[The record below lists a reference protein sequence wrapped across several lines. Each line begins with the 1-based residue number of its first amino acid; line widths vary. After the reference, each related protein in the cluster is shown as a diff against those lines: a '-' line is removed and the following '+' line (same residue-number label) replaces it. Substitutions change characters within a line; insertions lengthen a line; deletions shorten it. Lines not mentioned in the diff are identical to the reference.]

1 VNKRIL
7 VVAMMLGGVAMPL
20 AAGTNGSSSGGNAAL
35 ATRVSAYVASLNTAT
50 TTMVMTP
57 SFARQTGLACSACHT
72 HYPELTA
79 TGRAFKLNGYVLR
92 RGAGDSIQGQS
103 AGGDQN
109 MLLGLVAP
117 LSFMVQTSFTQTKTD
132 QPGTQNG
139 TIFLPDELSVFTGG
153 EISPHMGGFLQL
165 TFDPQS
171 GSMEVDNADFRY
183 ANNTTL
189 FGQHTVFGVSLNNN
203 PTVQDLWNSTP
214 AWGFPY
220 GSSAAAPAPAASALI
235 DGQLGGQVA
244 GLTAYTMLGDHLY
257 AELGA
262 YRSAPLGVERPT
274 AIADAAGRVQGFAPY
289 WRVALP
295 FNLGD
300 QYLSIG
306 TYGMVTKLYSPGIVG
321 EPDKFTDM
329 AFDVSYL
336 LPSGSNS
343 LTVDGTWIH
352 ETQHRPTGSATNTDN
367 TLNTLRAAAMYHL
380 DHSWAF
386 TVAPFTTTGTS
397 DVLLYQPAEL
407 TGSATNSPNSTG
419 LIGEVDVMPWQNVRF
434 QFQYVAYSKF
444 NGGSTNYDGS
454 GRNASDNNTLYAL
467 LWLLF

>member
-1 VNKRIL
+1 
-7 VVAMMLGGVAMPL
+7 MLGGAVAAPL
-20 AAGTNGSSSGGNAAL
+20 GAMTSGNTGSSGGMDAAL
-35 ATRVSAYVASLNTAT
+35 AARVHAYVASLMGASAE
-50 TTMVMTP
+50 MTP

-79 TGRAFKLNGYVLR
+79 TGRAFKLNGYVFR
-92 RGAGDSIQGQS
+92 RADSLQGRS
-103 AGGDQN
+103 AEGDQN
-109 MLLGLVAP
+109 LLLNLVAP
-117 LSFMVQTSFTQTKTD
+117 LSFMVQTSFTQTKDD

-139 TIFLPDELSVFTGG
+139 TIFFPDQLSIFTGG

-171 GSMEVDNADFRY
+171 GGIGIDNADFRY

-189 FGQHTVFGVSLNNN
+189 FAKHTVFGFSLNNN

-220 GSSAAAPAPAASALI
+220 GSSAAAPTPAASTLI

-244 GLTAYTMLGDHLY
+244 GLTAYTMWGEHLY
-257 AELGA
+257 AELGG
-262 YRSAPLGVERPT
+262 YRSAPVGINRPI
-274 AIADAAGRVQGFAPY
+274 AIDSAVGRIKNFAPY

-295 FNLGD
+295 FNIGD

-306 TYGMVTKLYSPGIVG
+306 TYGMVANLYASDLVG
-321 EPDKFTDM
+321 EPSRFTDV
-329 AFDVSYL
+329 AADLSFL
-336 LPSGSNS
+336 APFGHNS
-343 LTVDGTWIH
+343 LTADATLIH
-352 ETQHRPTGSATNTDN
+352 ESQHRPTPGDAENTDN
-367 TLNTLRAAAMYHL
+367 TLTTVRFDAMYHI
-380 DHSWAF
+380 DHQWAF
-386 TVAPFTTTGTS
+386 TVAPFSTTGTS
-397 DVLLYQPAEL
+397 DIVLYQPGDL
-407 TGSATNSPNSTG
+407 TGSATNSPNSAG
-419 LIGEVDVMPWQNVRF
+419 VIGEVDVMPWQNVRF

-454 GRNASDNNTLYAL
+454 GRNASSNNTMYAL